1 MSTTVQD
8 HVHEMARVRLR
19 VASLVALLAAGVTAV
34 TAVWV
39 WNGQAEQRAILRLPE
54 GARRALYERTLQT
67 LQSSCKLDEGVG
79 AAVPDHVADAT
90 PPLVDV
96 GRDVGVTDEG
106 VAHHVRARQCR
117 AIVRRRAGR
126 AL

>member
-79 AAVPDHVADAT
+79 DLDDFCRSQAEFITKFPECDPSCSAVAK
-90 PPLVDV
+90 LY
-96 GRDVGVTDEG
+96 RDRPT
-106 VAHHVRARQCR
+106 R
-117 AIVRRRAGR
+117 
-126 AL
+126 